1 MTPTL
6 SGNSLMPSSWGLLYT
21 CICPW
26 SAIAEVGDSCRHGRM
41 LRLSIIPYKLIE
53 GKDESVRWLMWDRWK
68 GFRALILLVSSSV
81 GIVSRL
87 SLWESQEPL
96 RGSLSYQGSGAG
108 QESWGVPWWQL
119 GDQFSHPLIYARGT
133 RESYSSAIRPSMRY
147 MLSENIKC
155 YISFITLT
163 VATADNLHLQC
174 RYFEADDH
182 YLYILRFFTNLC
194 ADTIFKRVGRQWAN
208 TRWSDFIIYLSDL
221 NIFYLI

>member
-87 SLWESQEPL
+87 SLWESQGLADAFVVIMSTRPL
-96 RGSLSYQGSGAG
+96 LTKWIGEFCAP
-108 QESWGVPWWQL
+108 VVV
-119 GDQFSHPLIYARGT
+119 
-133 RESYSSAIRPSMRY
+133 
-147 MLSENIKC
+147 
-155 YISFITLT
+155 T
-163 VATADNLHLQC
+163 VATAEVENICLKNWLLLHELLSAFGKLDSANATIRSSNSQVEINDAHI
-174 RYFEADDH
+174 RFERVTSLTHA
-182 YLYILRFFTNLC
+182 LALSPRLEEKR
-194 ADTIFKRVGRQWAN
+194 TISEV
-208 TRWSDFIIYLSDL
+208 
-221 NIFYLI
+221 